1 MEKNST
7 KPLVFGIL
15 ALVLCESGILG
26 IIFGAIAISNA
37 KKYAAANGGVLDG
50 KAKTGKILGTL
61 GLVFG
66 IISLVVIVIASIVTA
81 VGGAALNQLELQLK

>member
-15 ALVLCESGILG
+15 ALALCETGILG
-26 IIFGAIAISNA
+26 IIFGAIATSNA
-37 KKYAAANGGVLDG
+37 KKFAAANGGVLDG

-66 IISLVVIVIASIVTA
+66 IISLVGIVIYAIVFA
-81 VGGAALNQLELQLK
+81 IYGGAVLSQIQLQ

>member
-15 ALVLCESGILG
+15 AFALSGSAIFG

-37 KKYAAANGGVLDG
+37 KKFAAANGGVLDG

-66 IISLVVIVIASIVTA
+66 IIALVVYVIYAIVGAIY
-81 VGGAALNQLELQLK
+81 GGAVLSQLQLQ